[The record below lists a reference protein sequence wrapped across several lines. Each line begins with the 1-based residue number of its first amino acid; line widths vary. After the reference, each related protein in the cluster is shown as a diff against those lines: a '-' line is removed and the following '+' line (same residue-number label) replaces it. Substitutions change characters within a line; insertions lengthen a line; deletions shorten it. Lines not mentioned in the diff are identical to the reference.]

1 MLLRGITRR
10 GRAAYNIAC
19 GRVHCMFTSRARG
32 PGRVRGGTV
41 AGCRPTRVRIDEDE
55 RERERER
62 ERTGA
67 LSVSR
72 PLAGL
77 SRAAFGRCCGNIGT
91 LRVSIRRRSAPR
103 CLRDVTAAGCVICR
117 SQIVK
122 DRRSDRT
129 SWYYR
134 VWIGC
139 CAHRTVCARRECGEG
154 RAEGVQRG
162 ENMRKRKRNGKK
174 ESERERGGGGGGIYL
189 PPCIFEA
196 LTITREM

>member
-1 MLLRGITRR
+1 MRPRALYVYESGQRAREGPWGDCCGVSANTCPYRR
-10 GRAAYNIAC
+10 GCIDGSSPPSVISAC
-19 GRVHCMFTSRARG
+19 GRRLEERERT
-32 PGRVRGGTV
+32 
-41 AGCRPTRVRIDEDE
+41 

-62 ERTGA
+62 ERD
-67 LSVSR
+67 
-72 PLAGL
+72 
-77 SRAAFGRCCGNIGT
+77 IGT